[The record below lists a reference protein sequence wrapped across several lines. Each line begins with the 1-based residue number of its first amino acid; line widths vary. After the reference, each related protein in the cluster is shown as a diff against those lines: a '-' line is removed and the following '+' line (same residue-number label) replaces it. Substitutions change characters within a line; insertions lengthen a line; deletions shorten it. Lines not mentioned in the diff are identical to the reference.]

1 MNYLPSEKYSGS
13 NCAIGPR
20 RDFPNP
26 DFGVPGVMAVK
37 LFQALETGNAGFSK
51 HWKS

>member
-1 MNYLPSEKYSGS
+1 MNHLPSEKYSED
-13 NCAIGPR
+13 NCATCLH